1 MQTLNTPVKPTVL
14 VIDDDPQMLLLCS
27 RSLERCGFAVLTAS
41 GLASAKEATTHPR
54 QVVLLIVDVLLRA
67 PVFRLPGQ
75 EAEKAANGI
84 EVLPSLQRLF
94 PLAVPLLI
102 SAYSKDELIAQG
114 HDPHNLN
121 FLQKPFDP
129 PTLRRTVDALLPGL
143 AGADKGSESADVG
156 DDVWFD

>member
-1 MQTLNTPVKPTVL
+1 MQTLKSPQKPTVL
-14 VIDDDPQMLLLCS
+14 VIDDDPQILLLCS

-41 GLASAKEATTHPR
+41 GLAAAKGATIQPR
-54 QVVLLIVDVLLRA
+54 QVVLFIVDVLLKA

-84 EVLPSLQRLF
+84 EALPSLQRLF
-94 PLAVPLLI
+94 PRAAPLII

-114 HDPHNLN
+114 HDPHDLP

-129 PTLRRTVDALLPGL
+129 PTLRRTVEALLPGL
-143 AGADKGSESADVG
+143 ANARQGGESADMG